1 MKNMNMKRPVVIAV
15 VCGVLTALFVGVYLS
30 GLETTYRRG
39 AEKVPVLVATAY
51 IDQGTM
57 LDETLVQQRMVP
69 KEYRQPRAVRA
80 VSEISAKDGRRLYMA
95 LVPLEKGEQI
105 VATKLSLLG
114 ADTGISSVVPTDR
127 RAVTVLIDSA
137 FVEGII
143 KPGNRVDVISIFQ
156 VEDKDRRA
164 SEGAY
169 TVLQNVLVLAA
180 GRDMLG
186 MPPPRTEG
194 QTAPAAAMMDSG
206 MVPVSFSVTPQE
218 AAMLVLSSERGT
230 VRLSLRPA
238 GDDKPGVVSP
248 VRLQDIDK
256 SITPATN
263 TPQVPGRPSSDGA
276 RVRQDEAMEI
286 LKKYQQKP

>member
-39 AEKVPVLVATAY
+39 AEKVPVLVAAAY

-57 LDETLVQQRMVP
+57 LDETLVEQRMVP
-69 KEYRQPRAVRA
+69 KEYLQPRAVRA

-114 ADTGISSVVPTDR
+114 AETGISSVVPTDR
-127 RAVTVLIDSA
+127 RAVTILIDSA
-137 FVEGII
+137 LVDGII

-156 VEDKDRRA
+156 LEDKDHRA

-180 GRDMLG
+180 GRDILG

-194 QTAPAAAMMDSG
+194 QTAPAAALMESG
-206 MVPVSFSVTPQE
+206 TVPVSFSVTPQE
-218 AAMLVLSSERGT
+218 AAMLVLAAERGT

-238 GDDKPGVVSP
+238 GDDKPSVVSAM
-248 VRLQDIDK
+248 RLQDIDK
-256 SITPATN
+256 NITPAAN
-263 TPQVPGRPSSDGA
+263 TQQVSARPSADGTRA
-276 RVRQDEAMEI
+276 RQDEAMEI

>member
-1 MKNMNMKRPVVIAV
+1 MKNMNLKRPVVIAV

-39 AEKVPVLVATAY
+39 AEKVPVLVANAY

-57 LDETLVQQRMVP
+57 LDETLVEQRMVP
-69 KEYRQPRAVRA
+69 KEYLQPRAVRA
-80 VSEISAKDGRRLYMA
+80 VGDISAKDGRRLYMA
-95 LVPLEKGEQI
+95 LVPLERGEQI

-127 RAVTVLIDSA
+127 RAVTILIDSA
-137 FVEGII
+137 LVDGII

-156 VEDKDRRA
+156 LEDKDRRA

-194 QTAPAAAMMDSG
+194 KAAPAAAFMETG

-218 AAMLVLSSERGT
+218 AAMLVLSAERGT

-238 GDDKPGVVSP
+238 GDDKPAAVTA

-256 SITPATN
+256 NITPAAN
-263 TPQVPGRPSSDGA
+263 TQQVPARPSSDSTRA
-276 RVRQDEAMEI
+276 RQDEALEI
-286 LKKYQQKP
+286 LRKYQQKP

>member
-1 MKNMNMKRPVVIAV
+1 MKNMTMKRPVIIAI

-30 GLETTYRRG
+30 GLETTYKRG
-39 AEKVPVLVATAY
+39 AEKVSVLVTTAY

-69 KEYRQPRAVRA
+69 KEYLQPRAIRA
-80 VSEISAKDGRRLYMA
+80 ISDISSKDGRRLYMA

-114 ADTGISSVVPTDR
+114 AETGISSVVPTDR
-127 RAVTVLIDSA
+127 RAVTILIDSA
-137 FVEGII
+137 LVDGII

-156 VEDKDRRA
+156 LEDKDHRA

-169 TVLQNVLVLAA
+169 TVLQNILVLAA

-194 QTAPAAAMMDSG
+194 QAAPAATLMETG

-218 AAMLVLSSERGT
+218 AAMLVLAAERGT

-238 GDDKPGVVSP
+238 GDDKPAVVSA

-256 SITPATN
+256 NITPAAN
-263 TPQVPGRPSSDGA
+263 PPQAPGRPSADGTRA
-276 RVRQDEAMEI
+276 RQDEAMEI